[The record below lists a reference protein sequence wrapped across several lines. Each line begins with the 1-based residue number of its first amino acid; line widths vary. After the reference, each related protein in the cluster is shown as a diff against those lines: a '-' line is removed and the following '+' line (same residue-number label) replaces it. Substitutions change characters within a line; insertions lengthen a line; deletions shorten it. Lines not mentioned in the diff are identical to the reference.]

1 MCHIFVTLD
10 ISVLRINFNQT
21 VYCMA
26 TSLPPP
32 LPADEDADVHGEYFN
47 NEEDDTDTASQ
58 RSISLS
64 SPQVS
69 PRNSTLDDVT
79 PQPSSSS
86 LASFTNP
93 FSKRVSHATT
103 LDTDSYSGIDT
114 LSLYTNEIGP
124 NETPNTSAASSIYEE
139 GKDAG
144 DNPLPTYP
152 PAPLHRDSTVSLSS
166 FASTSSRKARP
177 ESLIVAEQT
186 GPLILGIA
194 LVDFNHLVALF
205 ANNNKVHRLTVFCQ
219 VGPKIEY
226 CNGDIF
232 ENEELAKI
240 LPFLAL
246 PDGAHLVR
254 CLCDLVVGKN
264 MNAFF

>member
-1 MCHIFVTLD
+1 
-10 ISVLRINFNQT
+10 
-21 VYCMA
+21 MA

-32 LPADEDADVHGEYFN
+32 LPADEGADIHGEYFN
-47 NEEDDTDTASQ
+47 NEEDDADTASQ

-64 SPQVS
+64 SPQIS
-69 PRNSTLDDVT
+69 PRNSTLDDIT
-79 PQPSSSS
+79 PQPSGSA

-93 FSKRVSHATT
+93 FYKRISHATT

-114 LSLYTNEIGP
+114 SSSYTHEIGP
-124 NETPNTSAASSIYEE
+124 HETPNTSAPSSIYEE
-139 GKDAG
+139 DKDVR
-144 DNPLPTYP
+144 DSRLPTYP
-152 PAPLHRDSTVSLSS
+152 PTPLHRDSTVSLSS

-177 ESLIVAEQT
+177 ESLIVAEEK

-194 LVDFNHLVALF
+194 LVDFNHLVVLF
-205 ANNNKVHRLTVFCQ
+205 ANNEDHHLTVFCQ

-254 CLCDLVVGKN
+254 CVCDLALSKI
-264 MNAFF
+264 